1 MLDNI
6 ARRPGIRALK
16 IIFSENQWAHNPEWY
31 LSSGAQVGNPELP
44 ERANRLLTA
53 ALESGLQVEAPEDY
67 GDEVIAAI
75 HSSRY
80 LEFLQNIYPR
90 WSRIDGA
97 SKEVIANVH
106 PIDRDDGYPESA
118 VGQVGFHVYDTSC
131 PISGDTWHSAR
142 WSAMTAAHAA
152 KLVVSGEPACYALSR
167 PPGHHSSQ
175 DLAGGFCYLNNSAI
189 AAQQLLTKYTRVA
202 IIDVDVHHGN
212 GTQRIFYE
220 RDDVLTVSVHTDPAS
235 FYPFYWGYA
244 NETGRAEGTGYNLN
258 IPLARGTG
266 DEAYLRSL
274 DEALQA
280 VSDYAPDA
288 IVIALGLDTH
298 EDDPYHGMKITTAC
312 YAPIGARLARLD
324 RPTVI
329 VQEGGYL
336 SDVLGHN
343 LSSFL
348 EGFQV
353 V

>member
-1 MLDNI
+1 M
-6 ARRPGIRALK
+6 K
-16 IIFSENQWAHNPEWY
+16 VIFSDKQGDHNPQWY
-31 LSSGAQVGNPELP
+31 LSSGAQVRNPELP
-44 ERANRLLTA
+44 ERADRLLAA
-53 ALESGLQVEAPEDY
+53 ALESGLQSEPPVDY
-67 GDEVIAAI
+67 GDDIISSI

-80 LEFLQNIYPR
+80 IEFLRNIYPR
-90 WSRIDGA
+90 WSLIDVA
-97 SKEVIANVH
+97 AKEVIPNVH
-106 PIDRDDGYPESA
+106 PIDRNDGYPESA

-131 PISGDTWHSAR
+131 PIALDTWHSAR

-152 KLVVSGEPACYALSR
+152 NQVVAGASACYALSR
-167 PPGHHSSQ
+167 PPGHHASQ

-189 AAQQLLTKYTRVA
+189 AAQQLLAEYPRVA

-212 GTQRIFYE
+212 GTQRIFYQ
-220 RDDVLTVSVHTDPAS
+220 RSDVLTVSIHTDPAC

-244 NETGRAEGTGYNLN
+244 NEIGDAEGSGYNVN

-266 DEAYLRSL
+266 NEDYLRSL

-280 VSDYAPDA
+280 VMRYSPAA

-298 EDDPYHGMKITTAC
+298 EDDPYRGMTITTPCFAR
-312 YAPIGARLARLD
+312 IGAKLASLA

-336 SDVLGHN
+336 SEALGRN

-348 EGFQV
+348 EGFQAE
-353 V
+353 

>member
-1 MLDNI
+1 
-6 ARRPGIRALK
+6 LK
-16 IIFSENQWAHNPEWY
+16 IIFSENQWAHNPQWY

-44 ERANRLLTA
+44 ERADRLLTA
-53 ALESGLQVEAPEDY
+53 AVESGLQVEAPEDY

-131 PISGDTWHSAR
+131 PISADTWHSAR

-298 EDDPYHGMKITTAC
+298 EDDPYHGMTITTAC
-312 YAPIGARLARLD
+312 YAPIGARLASLD

-348 EGFQV
+348 EGFQTV
-353 V
+353 